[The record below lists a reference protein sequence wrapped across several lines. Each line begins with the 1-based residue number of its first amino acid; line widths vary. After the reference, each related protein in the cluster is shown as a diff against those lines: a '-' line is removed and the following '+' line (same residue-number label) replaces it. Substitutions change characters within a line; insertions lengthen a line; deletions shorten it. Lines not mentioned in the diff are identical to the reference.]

1 MRFATAIND
10 STRKLLRLCK
20 KRPTSNLHKS
30 ESMPKRHLSKGDV
43 YDMTALN
50 EDFEAERIYLATEF
64 LAKKKEP
71 GF

>member
-1 MRFATAIND
+1 MQ
-10 STRKLLRLCK
+10 

-30 ESMPKRHLSKGDV
+30 ESMPKRHLSKGHV